1 MSDGSEP
8 PERIPELAA
17 AAGCWAVALTDHDR
31 LDGIAPARASARR
44 VGVELV
50 PGCEL
55 SCTTPWGEAHLLAYF
70 VDEDGGPLHIE
81 LERLQRSR
89 ERRNQQL
96 ARRLGELGLPVTLEE
111 MEDEAGGEGVGRPHA
126 AAVLVRKGVVGSISE
141 AFDVWLGEGRPG
153 HVERERP
160 DVQTALDATRESG
173 GVLVLA
179 HPLSMGLDP
188 AALDRAVGELA
199 AAGLGGLEA
208 IYGRYTPE
216 ERQALTALATSH
228 GLVATGGS
236 DYHGRY
242 KPDLQVGVGLGDL
255 VVPDDVLDR
264 LESRRPSGKPRRY
277 APGYGV

>member
-1 MSDGSEP
+1 MYQNYWD
-8 PERIPELAA
+8 
-17 AAGCWAVALTDHDR
+17 
-31 LDGIAPARASARR
+31 
-44 VGVELV
+44 
-50 PGCEL
+50 
-55 SCTTPWGEAHLLAYF
+55 
-70 VDEDGGPLHIE
+70 
-81 LERLQRSR
+81 
-89 ERRNQQL
+89 RNQQL

-111 MEDEAGGEGVGRPHA
+111 MEGEAGGEGVGRPHA
-126 AAVLVRKGVVGSISE
+126 AAVLLRKGVVGSISE

-153 HVERERP
+153 YVERERP
-160 DVQTALDATRESG
+160 DVRTALEATRESG

-199 AAGLGGLEA
+199 AAGLDGLEA

-264 LESRRPSGKPRRY
+264 LESRRPSGKPRR
-277 APGYGV
+277 